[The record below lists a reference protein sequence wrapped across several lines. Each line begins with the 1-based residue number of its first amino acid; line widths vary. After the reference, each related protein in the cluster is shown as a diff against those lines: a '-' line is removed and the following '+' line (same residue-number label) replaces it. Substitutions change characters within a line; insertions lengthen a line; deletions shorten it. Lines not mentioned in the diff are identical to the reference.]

1 MLSGIEL
8 ALLAWP
14 LGWPLEGFM
23 GGELISTEEL
33 VRILHE
39 PDLRIFDCTTR
50 LDYQPPGEATSL
62 ISLYPAWTRSRPD
75 IFPARTFSIF
85 KANSPSRARGLAS

>member
-1 MLSGIEL
+1 
-8 ALLAWP
+8 
-14 LGWPLEGFM
+14 M

-50 LDYQPPGEATSL
+50 LDYQRREATSL
-62 ISLYPAWTRSRPD
+62 ISLYPGWTRLRPH
-75 IFPARTFSIF
+75 IFPVRTFSIF
-85 KANSPSRARGLAS
+85 KANSPSRTRGCAS